1 MPKLDPRVQQETFAR
16 AKKLTTGHVL
26 DELKE
31 HGITSLREL
40 VEMRLK
46 EINALAASAGAGAG
60 EEERGS
66 ILLYKCFLV
75 ADWG

>member
-1 MPKLDPRVQQETFAR
+1 MPALDPQVRKETFAR
-16 AKKLTTGHVL
+16 ASKLTTGQVL

-46 EINALAASAGAGAG
+46 EINALAAGAGAGAG